1 MRIATVLLLLFFS
14 SQSAVLC
21 AQPTNGSIARRVTDP
36 SKAVIADAK
45 VAAFNADTNVRY
57 EGATNDSGEYY
68 LTNLPPGSYRFEIEK
83 SGFRNLIKP
92 DVILHVQDALK
103 IDFEFVLNVSP
114 NAETAE
120 SARPKLQARMGPVE
134 SKSIRDLTLLRVLGI
149 FQQSVEADDRV
160 APLECSQAA
169 QDRIGTLSGTV
180 SDVSGTGISGALITT
195 SCGSFRQEVTTDS
208 TGAYS
213 LQLSPGRYLVRVT
226 ANNFSPTEREIVL
239 AATGP
244 VVEWKV
250 TLTLATVQTRVLVTS
265 AGYSVTD
272 TTAGSKMDASLIDVP
287 QSITVVDHEL
297 LSDQGVYK
305 LDDALKNV
313 AGVMPGGYYE
323 AWDYYRI
330 RGFDASFNTYVDGLR
345 GGNGMG
351 EEIFGIESV
360 EVLKGPSSTL
370 YGQSVLGGIVN
381 LRSKV
386 PRPDAF
392 AQVQFT
398 GGSYGF
404 YEPAIDAGASLNRS
418 HTLYARI
425 NLLYRPTGSFV
436 NYVTRHRVYAAP
448 ALTWDISPDTQLT
461 LLGRYQ
467 HDAGHLGFPLPAEG
481 TVLPNPNGEIPIGLF
496 VGEPSN
502 PNPVS
507 EVNNQFGYQLSHQ
520 FNDSFSFYQNV
531 RVAWYENH
539 WDKLLY
545 PAFFGD
551 DERTLYRY
559 PLSYQQEWS
568 NYAADTGVRF
578 RVETGHIQHN
588 LVAGVD
594 YYREPNR
601 YKEESIASNVPSAYT
616 PLDVFNPV
624 YGTPFSPIYP
634 FASGDTR
641 TQYVGLY
648 LQDRMQLT
656 KRLSFTAGGR
666 LDFASNRDF
675 SQPDSNDNNA
685 FSPRVGGNYRLVPGV
700 TLYADYSKSFLPQS
714 GMVYDG
720 SSSGAFANPEKGDQW
735 EGGVKTSLISGRMVN
750 TVSAYRLTRTNVL
763 TSDPNHPNFYVL
775 TGKQRSKGVELE
787 TAFQLHRTWNLILA
801 YAFTDANVVK
811 DNVIPAG
818 TPTQN
823 VPKHSVNV
831 WSTYELQGG
840 WLRGVG
846 LGFGARYYTDQSG
859 DLLDT
864 FSIPAYGL
872 MDASIFYRRGPLGW
886 QVNAYNLA
894 DKRYFTGS
902 YNDVYVQPGSP
913 RSIRTTLSWKF

>member
-1 MRIATVLLLLFFS
+1 MGFLEGRSIVVLTVLGVF
-14 SQSAVLC
+14 
-21 AQPTNGSIARRVTDP
+21 
-36 SKAVIADAK
+36 
-45 VAAFNADTNVRY
+45 
-57 EGATNDSGEYY
+57 
-68 LTNLPPGSYRFEIEK
+68 
-83 SGFRNLIKP
+83 
-92 DVILHVQDALK
+92 
-103 IDFEFVLNVSP
+103 
-114 NAETAE
+114 
-120 SARPKLQARMGPVE
+120 
-134 SKSIRDLTLLRVLGI
+134 GI
-149 FQQSVEADDRV
+149 FQPSVAADDRV
-160 APLECSQAA
+160 PPVECSQAA

-180 SDVSGTGISGALITT
+180 SDVSGTGIPGALITA
-195 SCGSFRQEVTTDS
+195 SCGSFRQAVTTDS
-208 TGAYS
+208 TGVYS
-213 LQLSPGRYLVRVT
+213 LQLSPGNYRVRVT
-226 ANNFSPTEREIVL
+226 ADKFAPAEREVVL
-239 AATGP
+239 AAARP

-250 TLTLATVQTRVLVTS
+250 TLTLATVQTRVLVT
-265 AGYSVTD
+265 APAYAVTN
-272 TTAGSKMDASLIDVP
+272 TTAGSKMDASLLDVP
-287 QSITVVDHEL
+287 QSITVVNHEL
-297 LSDQGVYK
+297 LSDQGAYK

-330 RGFDASFNTYVDGLR
+330 RGFDASFSTYVDGLR

-351 EEIFGIESV
+351 KEVFGVESV

-425 NLLYRPTGSFV
+425 NLLYRPTDSFV
-436 NYVTRHRVYAAP
+436 NYVTRHRVYVAP
-448 ALTWDISPDTQLT
+448 ALTWDISPNTQLT
-461 LLGRYQ
+461 LLGRFQ
-467 HDAGHLGFPLPAEG
+467 HDTGHLGFPLPAEG
-481 TVLPNPNGEIPIGLF
+481 TVLPNPNGEIPISLF

-507 EVNNQFGYQLSHQ
+507 EVNKQFGYQLSHR

-539 WDKLLY
+539 WNKLLY

-559 PLSYQQEWS
+559 PLSYQQEWT
-568 NYAADTGVRF
+568 NYAADTGMRF
-578 RVETGHIQHN
+578 RVTTGRIQHN

-601 YKEESIASNVPSAYT
+601 YNEESIDFSDPSAYM

-624 YGTPFSPIYP
+624 YGTPFSPIHP
-634 FASGDTR
+634 LASGHTR
-641 TQYVGLY
+641 TQYVGMY

-656 KRLSFTAGGR
+656 ERLSLTAGGR

-675 SQPDSNDNNA
+675 SQLDGSDNKA
-685 FSPRVGGNYRLVPGV
+685 FSPRVGANYRLVPSV
-700 TLYADYSKSFLPQS
+700 TLFAAYSKSFLPQT

-720 SSSGAFANPEKGDQW
+720 SSSGAFANPERGDQW
-735 EGGVKTSLISGRMVN
+735 EGGVKTSLLSGRMVN
-750 TVSAYRLTRTNVL
+750 TVSAYRLTRDNVL
-763 TSDPNHPNFYVL
+763 TPDPNHPNFYLL

-787 TAFQLHRTWNLILA
+787 TTFQLQKTWNLMLA
-801 YAFTDANVVK
+801 YAFTEATVVR
-811 DNVIPAG
+811 DNAIPAG

-823 VPKHSVNV
+823 VPRHSMNV
-831 WSTYELQGG
+831 WSTYELQNG

-846 LGFGARYYTDQSG
+846 LGFGTRYYTDQSG

-872 MDASIFYRRGPLGW
+872 MDASIFYRRGHLGW
-886 QVNAYNLA
+886 QLNAYNLA

-902 YNDVYVQPGSP
+902 YNDVYVQPGST
-913 RSIRTTLSWKF
+913 RSIHTTISWRLGR

>member
-14 SQSAVLC
+14 LYPAVLR
-21 AQPTNGSIARRVTDP
+21 AQSTNGSVAGPVTDP
-36 SKAVIADAK
+36 TKAIIVDAK
-45 VAAFNADTNVRY
+45 VAAINVGTNIRY
-57 EGATNDSGEYY
+57 E
-68 LTNLPPGSYRFEIEK
+68 
-83 SGFRNLIKP
+83 
-92 DVILHVQDALK
+92 
-103 IDFEFVLNVSP
+103 
-114 NAETAE
+114 
-120 SARPKLQARMGPVE
+120 
-134 SKSIRDLTLLRVLGI
+134 
-149 FQQSVEADDRV
+149 QSVAADDRV
-160 APLECSQAA
+160 VPLECSQAL
-169 QDRIGTLSGTV
+169 QDRIGALSGTV
-180 SDVSGTGISGALITT
+180 SDVSGTGISGALITA
-195 SCGSFRQEVTTDS
+195 SCGSFRQEVTPDS

-213 LQLSPGRYLVRVT
+213 LQLSPGRYRVRVT
-226 ANNFSPTEREIVL
+226 ANNFTPTEREVVL
-239 AATGP
+239 AATGLF
-244 VVEWKV
+244 VEWKV
-250 TLTLATVQTRVLVTS
+250 TLTLEPVQTRVLVTS
-265 AGYSVTD
+265 AGYSVTY
-272 TTAGSKMDASLIDVP
+272 TTAGSKMDASLLDVP
-287 QSITVVDHEL
+287 QSISVVDHEL

-351 EEIFGIESV
+351 EEIFGLESV

-404 YEPAIDAGASLNRS
+404 YEPAIDAGAPLNRS

-436 NYVTRHRVYAAP
+436 NYVTRHRVYVAP
-448 ALTWDISPDTQLT
+448 ALTWNIRPDTQLT

-467 HDAGHLGFPLPAEG
+467 HDTGHLGFPLPAQG
-481 TVLPNPNGEIPIGLF
+481 TVLLNPNGEIPISLF

-507 EVNNQFGYQLSHQ
+507 EVNKQFGYQLSHQ

-531 RVAWYENH
+531 RVDWYENH
-539 WDKLLY
+539 WDKILY
-545 PAFFGD
+545 PAFLAG

-559 PLSYQQEWS
+559 PLSYQQEWA

-578 RVETGHIQHN
+578 RLKIGRIQHN

-601 YKEESIASNVPSAYT
+601 YNEESIDFNNPAAYM
-616 PLDVFNPV
+616 PLDLFNPV
-624 YGTPFSPIYP
+624 YGTPFPPIYP
-634 FASGDTR
+634 VVSGDTR

-656 KRLSFTAGGR
+656 ERLSLTAGGR

-675 SQPDSNDNNA
+675 SQPDSNENNA

-700 TLYADYSKSFLPQS
+700 TLYADYSKSFLPQT

-720 SSSGAFANPEKGDQW
+720 SSSGAFANPEKADQW
-735 EGGVKTSLISGRMVN
+735 ESGVKTSLLSDRMVN
-750 TVSAYRLTRTNVL
+750 TVSVYWLTRTNVL

-787 TAFQLHRTWNLILA
+787 TIFKLHSTWNLILA
-801 YAFTDANVVK
+801 YAFTDAKVVT

-823 VPKHSVNV
+823 VPKNSVNV
-831 WSTYELQGG
+831 WNTFELQHG

-872 MDASIFYRRGPLGW
+872 MDASVFYRRGHLGW

-894 DKRYFTGS
+894 DTRYFTGS

>member
-1 MRIATVLLLLFFS
+1 MGPLEGR
-14 SQSAVLC
+14 
-21 AQPTNGSIARRVTDP
+21 SIA
-36 SKAVIADAK
+36 A
-45 VAAFNADTNVRY
+45 
-57 EGATNDSGEYY
+57 
-68 LTNLPPGSYRFEIEK
+68 
-83 SGFRNLIKP
+83 
-92 DVILHVQDALK
+92 
-103 IDFEFVLNVSP
+103 
-114 NAETAE
+114 
-120 SARPKLQARMGPVE
+120 
-134 SKSIRDLTLLRVLGI
+134 LTLLGVLGI
-149 FQQSVEADDRV
+149 FQQSVSADDRV

-169 QDRIGTLSGTV
+169 QDRIGTVSGTV
-180 SDVSGTGISGALITT
+180 SDVSGTGISGALITA
-195 SCGSFRQEVTTDS
+195 SCGSLRQAVTTDS
-208 TGAYS
+208 IGAYS
-213 LQLSPGRYLVRVT
+213 LQLSPGRYRVRVT
-226 ANNFSPTEREIVL
+226 ADKFNPTEGEIVL
-239 AATGP
+239 AARGP

-250 TLTLATVQTRVLVTS
+250 TLTLATVQTRVLVT
-265 AGYSVTD
+265 APAYGVTN
-272 TTAGSKMDASLIDVP
+272 TTAGSKMDASLLDVP

-323 AWDYYRI
+323 AWDFYRI

-351 EEIFGIESV
+351 EEIFGLESV

-392 AQVQFT
+392 AQLQFT

-425 NLLYRPTGSFV
+425 NLLYRPTDSFV
-436 NYVTRHRVYAAP
+436 NYVTRHRVYVAP
-448 ALTWDISPDTQLT
+448 ALTWEVSRNTQVT

-467 HDAGHLGFPLPAEG
+467 HDTGHLAFPLPAQG
-481 TVLPNPNGEIPIGLF
+481 TVVPNPNGEIPISRF

-507 EVNNQFGYQLSHQ
+507 EVNRQFGYQLSHR
-520 FNDSFSFYQNV
+520 FNDSVSLYQNL

-545 PAFFGD
+545 PAFLGD
-551 DERTLYRY
+551 DARTLYRY
-559 PLSYQQEWS
+559 PLTWQQEWS
-568 NYAADTGVRF
+568 SYAADTGMRF
-578 RVETGHIQHN
+578 RVETGRIQHS

-594 YYREPNR
+594 YYREPNK
-601 YKEESIASNVPSAYT
+601 YNEETINFNDASAYM
-616 PLDVFNPV
+616 PLDLFNPV
-624 YGTPFSPIYP
+624 YGAPFSPIFP
-634 FASGDTR
+634 FASGKSR
-641 TQYVGLY
+641 TQDVGMY

-656 KRLSFTAGGR
+656 ERLSLTTGGR
-666 LDFASNRDF
+666 LDFASNRDL
-675 SQPDSNDNNA
+675 SQPASNDNNA
-685 FSPRVGGNYRLVPGV
+685 FSPRVGGTYRLVPGV
-700 TLYADYSKSFLPQS
+700 TLFADYSKSFLPQT
-714 GMVYDG
+714 GRMYDG
-720 SSSGAFANPEKGDQW
+720 SSSGAFADPERGDQW
-735 EGGVKTSLISGRMVN
+735 ECGVKTSLLSGRMVN
-750 TVSAYRLTRTNVL
+750 TLSLYRLTRTNLL
-763 TSDPNHPNFYVL
+763 TADPNHPNFYLL
-775 TGKQRSKGVELE
+775 TGEQRSKGVELE
-787 TAFQLHRTWNLILA
+787 TSFQLQRTWNLMLA
-801 YAFTDANVVK
+801 YAFTDAHVVK

-823 VPKHSVNV
+823 VPKHSINL
-831 WSTYELQGG
+831 WSTYELQHG

-846 LGFGARYYTDQSG
+846 LGFGARYYSRQSG
-859 DLLDT
+859 DLLNT

-872 MDASIFYRRGPLGW
+872 MDTSIFYRRGHLGW
-886 QVNAYNLA
+886 QLNAYNLA

-913 RSIRTTLSWKF
+913 RSIRTTISWRF

>member
-1 MRIATVLLLLFFS
+1 MEPIQDRS
-14 SQSAVLC
+14 MAV
-21 AQPTNGSIARRVTDP
+21 
-36 SKAVIADAK
+36 
-45 VAAFNADTNVRY
+45 
-57 EGATNDSGEYY
+57 
-68 LTNLPPGSYRFEIEK
+68 
-83 SGFRNLIKP
+83 
-92 DVILHVQDALK
+92 
-103 IDFEFVLNVSP
+103 
-114 NAETAE
+114 
-120 SARPKLQARMGPVE
+120 
-134 SKSIRDLTLLRVLGI
+134 LTLLGLLGI
-149 FQQSVEADDRV
+149 FQQGVAANDRA
-160 APLECSQAA
+160 APLECSQVA
-169 QDRIGTLSGTV
+169 QGRIGTLSGTV
-180 SDVSGTGISGALITT
+180 SDVSGKGISGALITA
-195 SCGSFRQEVTTDS
+195 SCGSFRLAVTTDS
-208 TGAYS
+208 IGAYS
-213 LQLSPGRYLVRVT
+213 LQLPPCRYRMRVT
-226 ANNFSPTEREIVL
+226 ADKFTPTEQEIVL
-239 AATGP
+239 PATDSAL
-244 VVEWKV
+244 EWNV
-250 TLTLATVQTRVLVTS
+250 TLTLATVQSRVFVT
-265 AGYSVTD
+265 AGEYAVTE
-272 TTAGSKMDASLIDVP
+272 TTAGSKTDASLLDVP
-287 QSITVVDHEL
+287 QSITVLDNQL
-297 LSDQGVYK
+297 LSDQGASK
-305 LDDALKNV
+305 LDDTLKNV

-345 GGNGMG
+345 GGNGMA
-351 EEIFGIESV
+351 EEIFGLESV

-392 AQVQFT
+392 AHVQFT

-404 YEPAIDAGASLNRS
+404 YEPAIDAGTSLNRS

-425 NLLYRPTGSFV
+425 NLLYRPDGSFV
-436 NYVTRHRVYAAP
+436 NYVNRHRVYVAP

-467 HDAGHLGFPLPAEG
+467 HDTGHMGFPLPAEG
-481 TVLPNPNGEIPIGLF
+481 TVLPNPNGEIPISLF

-507 EVNNQFGYQLSHQ
+507 EVNKQFGYLLSHR
-520 FNDSFSFYQNV
+520 FNDSFSFFQNV

-545 PAFFGD
+545 PAFLGS

-568 NYAADTGVRF
+568 TYAADTGMRF
-578 RVETGHIQHN
+578 RVETGRIQHN
-588 LVAGVD
+588 LVGGVD

-601 YKEESIASNVPSAYT
+601 YNEESINFNDPSAYM

-656 KRLSFTAGGR
+656 ERLSLTAGGR

-675 SQPDSNDNNA
+675 SQPESNDNNA
-685 FSPRVGGNYRLVPGV
+685 FSPRVGGTYRLVPSV
-700 TLYADYSKSFLPQS
+700 ALFADYSKSFLPQS
-714 GMVYDG
+714 GMLYDG
-720 SSSGAFANPEKGDQW
+720 TSSGAFASPERGEQW
-735 EGGVKTSLISGRMVN
+735 EGGLKTSLLSGRMVN
-750 TVSAYRLTRTNVL
+750 SVSVYRLTRTNVL
-763 TSDPNHPNFYVL
+763 TPDPNNPNFYLL

-787 TAFQLHRTWNLILA
+787 TTFQLHKTWNLILA
-801 YAFTDANVVK
+801 YAFTEAYVVQ
-811 DNVIPAG
+811 DNVIPVG

-823 VPKHSVNV
+823 VPKQSVNV
-831 WSTYELQGG
+831 WSTYELQHG
-840 WLRGVG
+840 WLRGLG
-846 LGFGARYYTDQSG
+846 LGFGARYYTAQSG

-872 MDASIFYRRGPLGW
+872 VEASVFYRRGHLGW
-886 QVNAYNLA
+886 QINAYNLA
-894 DKRYFTGS
+894 DKQYFTGS
-902 YNDVYVQPGSP
+902 YNNVYVQPGSP
-913 RSIRTTLSWKF
+913 RSIHTTIGWRF

>member
-1 MRIATVLLLLFFS
+1 MRRVPALLLLFFS
-14 SQSAVLC
+14 SYPAVLR
-21 AQPTNGSIARRVTDP
+21 AQSTNGSIAGPVTDP
-36 SKAVIADAK
+36 TKAVIVDAK
-45 VAAFNADTNVRY
+45 VAAINVGTNVRY
-57 EGATNDSGEYY
+57 E
-68 LTNLPPGSYRFEIEK
+68 
-83 SGFRNLIKP
+83 
-92 DVILHVQDALK
+92 
-103 IDFEFVLNVSP
+103 
-114 NAETAE
+114 
-120 SARPKLQARMGPVE
+120 
-134 SKSIRDLTLLRVLGI
+134 
-149 FQQSVEADDRV
+149 QSVEADDRV

-180 SDVSGTGISGALITT
+180 SDVSGTRISGALITT
-195 SCGSFRQEVTTDS
+195 SCGSFHQEVTTDL

-213 LQLSPGRYLVRVT
+213 LQLSPGRYFVRVT
-226 ANNFSPTEREIVL
+226 ADKFTPKEREVVL
-239 AATGP
+239 AATNP
-244 VVEWKV
+244 VVEWRV
-250 TLTLATVQTRVLVTS
+250 TLTLEPVQTHVLVT
-265 AGYSVTD
+265 APAYAVTN
-272 TTAGSKMDASLIDVP
+272 TTAGSKMDASLLDVP
-287 QSITVVDHEL
+287 QSITVVNREL

-351 EEIFGIESV
+351 EEIFGLESV

-398 GGSYGF
+398 SGYYGF

-425 NLLYRPTGSFV
+425 NLLSRPTGSFV
-436 NYVTRHRVYAAP
+436 NYVTRHRVYVAP

-467 HDAGHLGFPLPAEG
+467 HDTGHLGFPLPAEG
-481 TVLPNPNGEIPIGLF
+481 TVLPNPNGEIPVALF

-507 EVNNQFGYQLSHQ
+507 EVNQQFGYQLSHR

-545 PAFFGD
+545 PAFLGD
-551 DERTLYRY
+551 DKRTLYRY

-578 RVETGHIQHN
+578 RVETGRIQHN

-601 YKEESIASNVPSAYT
+601 YNEESIDFGDPSAYM

-624 YGTPFSPIYP
+624 YGTPFSAIHPI
-634 FASGDTR
+634 ASGDTR

-656 KRLSFTAGGR
+656 DRLSLTAGGR

-675 SQPDSNDNNA
+675 SQPDDNDNNA
-685 FSPRVGGNYRLVPGV
+685 FSPRVGVNYRLVPGV
-700 TLYADYSKSFLPQS
+700 TLYADYS
-714 GMVYDG
+714 
-720 SSSGAFANPEKGDQW
+720 
-735 EGGVKTSLISGRMVN
+735 
-750 TVSAYRLTRTNVL
+750 
-763 TSDPNHPNFYVL
+763 
-775 TGKQRSKGVELE
+775 
-787 TAFQLHRTWNLILA
+787 
-801 YAFTDANVVK
+801 
-811 DNVIPAG
+811 
-818 TPTQN
+818 
-823 VPKHSVNV
+823 
-831 WSTYELQGG
+831 
-840 WLRGVG
+840 
-846 LGFGARYYTDQSG
+846 
-859 DLLDT
+859 
-864 FSIPAYGL
+864 
-872 MDASIFYRRGPLGW
+872 
-886 QVNAYNLA
+886 
-894 DKRYFTGS
+894 
-902 YNDVYVQPGSP
+902 
-913 RSIRTTLSWKF
+913 

>member
-1 MRIATVLLLLFFS
+1 
-14 SQSAVLC
+14 
-21 AQPTNGSIARRVTDP
+21 
-36 SKAVIADAK
+36 
-45 VAAFNADTNVRY
+45 
-57 EGATNDSGEYY
+57 
-68 LTNLPPGSYRFEIEK
+68 
-83 SGFRNLIKP
+83 
-92 DVILHVQDALK
+92 
-103 IDFEFVLNVSP
+103 
-114 NAETAE
+114 
-120 SARPKLQARMGPVE
+120 MGPLE
-134 SKSIRDLTLLRVLGI
+134 DRSMAILTLLGVLGI
-149 FQQSVEADDRV
+149 FQQSVAADDRV
-160 APLECSQAA
+160 APLECSEAA

-180 SDVSGTGISGALITT
+180 SDVSGTGISGALIVV
-195 SCGSFRQEVTTDS
+195 SCGSFRQTVTTDS
-208 TGAYS
+208 IGAYS
-213 LQLSPGRYLVRVT
+213 LQLPPCRYRVRVT
-226 ANNFSPTEREIVL
+226 ADKFTPTEREIVL
-239 AATGP
+239 AATDP
-244 VVEWKV
+244 ALEWKV
-250 TLTLATVQTRVLVTS
+250 TLALATVQTRVLVT
-265 AGYSVTD
+265 APAYTVTH
-272 TTAGSKMDASLIDVP
+272 TTAGSKMDSSLLDVP

-297 LSDQGVYK
+297 LSDQGAYK

-351 EEIFGIESV
+351 EEIFGLESV

-386 PRPDAF
+386 PQPDAF

-404 YEPAIDAGASLNRS
+404 YEPAIDAGTSLNRS
-418 HTLYARI
+418 HTLYARL
-425 NLLYRPTGSFV
+425 NLLYRPDGSFV
-436 NYVTRHRVYAAP
+436 NYVNRHRVYVAP
-448 ALTWDISPDTQLT
+448 ALTWDINQDTQLT

-467 HDAGHLGFPLPAEG
+467 HDSGHLGFPLPAKG
-481 TVLPNPNGEIPIGLF
+481 TVLPNANGEIPISLF

-507 EVNNQFGYQLSHQ
+507 EVNKQFGYQLSHR
-520 FNDSFSFYQNV
+520 FNESISFYQNV

-545 PAFFGD
+545 PAFFGS

-559 PLSYQQEWS
+559 PLSYKQEWS
-568 NYAADTGVRF
+568 TYGADTGMRF
-578 RVETGHIQHN
+578 RVETGRIQHN
-588 LVAGVD
+588 LVGGVD

-601 YKEESIASNVPSAYT
+601 YNEESIDFNNTSAYM

-624 YGTPFSPIYP
+624 YGTPFSPISP
-634 FASGDTR
+634 FANGDTR

-648 LQDRMQLT
+648 VQDRMQLT
-656 KRLSFTAGGR
+656 ERLSLTAGGR

-675 SQPDSNDNNA
+675 SQPVSNDNNA
-685 FSPRVGGNYRLVPGV
+685 FSPRVGGTYRLVPSV
-700 TLYADYSKSFLPQS
+700 ALYADYSKSFLPQT

-720 SSSGAFANPEKGDQW
+720 SPSGAFASPERGDQW
-735 EGGVKTSLISGRMVN
+735 EGGVKTSLLSGRMVN
-750 TVSAYRLTRTNVL
+750 TVSVYRLTRSNVL
-763 TSDPNHPNFYVL
+763 TPDPNHPNFYVL

-787 TAFQLHRTWNLILA
+787 TTFQLHRTWNLILA
-801 YAFTDANVVK
+801 YAFTEANVVQ
-811 DNVIPAG
+811 DNVIPVG

-823 VPKHSVNV
+823 VPKHSLNV
-831 WSTYELQGG
+831 WSTYELQHG

-846 LGFGARYYTDQSG
+846 LGFGARYYTRQSG

-872 MDASIFYRRGPLGW
+872 MDASIFYRRGHLGW

-894 DKRYFTGS
+894 DKRYFAGS

-913 RSIRTTLSWKF
+913 RSVHVTISWRL

>member
-14 SQSAVLC
+14 SYSAVLR
-21 AQPTNGSIARRVTDP
+21 AQSTNGSIAGPVTDP
-36 SKAVIADAK
+36 TKAVIADAK
-45 VAAFNADTNVRY
+45 VAAINVGTNVRY
-57 EGATNDSGEYY
+57 E
-68 LTNLPPGSYRFEIEK
+68 
-83 SGFRNLIKP
+83 
-92 DVILHVQDALK
+92 
-103 IDFEFVLNVSP
+103 
-114 NAETAE
+114 
-120 SARPKLQARMGPVE
+120 
-134 SKSIRDLTLLRVLGI
+134 
-149 FQQSVEADDRV
+149 QSVEADDRV
-160 APLECSQAA
+160 VPLECSQAA
-169 QDRIGTLSGTV
+169 QDRIGALSGTV
-180 SDVSGTGISGALITT
+180 SDISGTGISGALITA
-195 SCGSFRQEVTTDS
+195 SCGSFRQEVTADS

-226 ANNFSPTEREIVL
+226 ANKFNPTEREVVL

-250 TLTLATVQTRVLVTS
+250 TLTLATVQTRVLVT
-265 AGYSVTD
+265 AGSYAVTN
-272 TTAGSKMDASLIDVP
+272 TTAGSKIDSSLLDVP
-287 QSITVVDHEL
+287 QSIAVVDHEL

-305 LDDALKNV
+305 LDDALRNV

-351 EEIFGIESV
+351 EEIFGLESV

-386 PRPDAF
+386 PRLDAF

-404 YEPAIDAGASLNRS
+404 YEPAIDAGAPLNRS

-436 NYVTRHRVYAAP
+436 NYVTRHRVYVAP
-448 ALTWDISPDTQLT
+448 ALTWNIRPDTQLT

-467 HDAGHLGFPLPAEG
+467 HDTGHLGFPLPAEG
-481 TVLPNPNGEIPIGLF
+481 TVLPNPNGEIPISLF

-507 EVNNQFGYQLSHQ
+507 EVNKQFGYQLTHQ

-531 RVAWYENH
+531 RLAWYENH

-545 PAFFGD
+545 PSFLGG
-551 DERTLYRY
+551 DERTLNRY

-568 NYAADTGVRF
+568 TYAADTGVRF
-578 RVETGHIQHN
+578 RLKTGRIQHD

-594 YYREPNR
+594 YYREPNK
-601 YKEESIASNVPSAYT
+601 YNEESIDFNDPSAYM

-624 YGTPFSPIYP
+624 YGTPFSPIHP
-634 FASGDTR
+634 VASGDTR

-656 KRLSFTAGGR
+656 KRLSLTAGGR

-675 SQPDSNDNNA
+675 SQPDSNNNNA
-685 FSPRVGGNYRLVPGV
+685 FSPRVGGNYLLEPGV
-700 TLYADYSKSFLPQS
+700 TLFADYSKSFLPQT

-720 SSSGAFANPEKGDQW
+720 STSGAFANPEDGDQW
-735 EGGVKTSLISGRMVN
+735 EGGVKTSLLSGRMVN
-750 TVSAYRLTRTNVL
+750 TVSVYRLTRTDVL

-787 TAFQLHRTWNLILA
+787 TIFKLHSTWNLILA
-801 YAFTDANVVK
+801 YAFTDAKVVM

-823 VPKHSVNV
+823 VPKNSVNV
-831 WSTYELQGG
+831 WSTYELQRG

-872 MDASIFYRRGPLGW
+872 MDASIFYRRGHLGW
-886 QVNAYNLA
+886 QLNAYNLA

>member
-1 MRIATVLLLLFFS
+1 MVALEGR
-14 SQSAVLC
+14 
-21 AQPTNGSIARRVTDP
+21 SIAV
-36 SKAVIADAK
+36 
-45 VAAFNADTNVRY
+45 F
-57 EGATNDSGEYY
+57 
-68 LTNLPPGSYRFEIEK
+68 
-83 SGFRNLIKP
+83 
-92 DVILHVQDALK
+92 
-103 IDFEFVLNVSP
+103 
-114 NAETAE
+114 
-120 SARPKLQARMGPVE
+120 
-134 SKSIRDLTLLRVLGI
+134 TLLGVLGI
-149 FQQSVEADDRV
+149 FQQSVAADDRV
-160 APLECSQAA
+160 PPLECSQAA

-180 SDVSGTGISGALITT
+180 SDVSGTGISGALITA
-195 SCGSFRQEVTTDS
+195 SCGSLRLAVTTDS
-208 TGAYS
+208 IGAYS
-213 LQLSPGRYLVRVT
+213 LQLSPGTYRVRV
-226 ANNFSPTEREIVL
+226 AADKYAPTEREVVL

-250 TLTLATVQTRVLVTS
+250 TLTLATVQTRVLVT
-265 AGYSVTD
+265 APAYEVTQ
-272 TTAGSKMDASLIDVP
+272 TTAGSKMDASLLDVP

-297 LSDQGVYK
+297 LSDQGAHK

-323 AWDYYRI
+323 AWDFYRI

-404 YEPAIDAGASLNRS
+404 YEPAIDAGTSLNRS

-425 NLLYRPTGSFV
+425 NLLYRPDDSFV
-436 NYVTRHRVYAAP
+436 NYVNRRRVYVAP
-448 ALTWDISPDTQLT
+448 ALTWDIGPDTQLT

-467 HDAGHLGFPLPAEG
+467 DDTGHLAFPLPAEG
-481 TVLPNPNGEIPIGLF
+481 TVLPNPNGEIPISLF

-507 EVNNQFGYQLSHQ
+507 EVNKQFGYQLSHR
-520 FNDSFSFYQNV
+520 FSDSFSFYQNV
-531 RVAWYENH
+531 RFAWYENH

-545 PAFFGD
+545 PAFFGS

-568 NYAADTGVRF
+568 TYAADSGMRV
-578 RVETGHIQHN
+578 RVETGRIQHN
-588 LVAGVD
+588 FVGGVD
-594 YYREPNR
+594 YYRKPNR
-601 YKEESIASNVPSAYT
+601 YKEESINFSDPSAYM
-616 PLDVFNPV
+616 PLDVFDPV

-641 TQYVGLY
+641 TQDVGLY

-656 KRLSFTAGGR
+656 ERLSLTAGGR
-666 LDFASNRDF
+666 LGFASNRDF
-675 SQPDSNDNNA
+675 SQTDSNDSNA
-685 FSPRVGGNYRLVPGV
+685 FSPRVGGTYRLVPSV
-700 TLYADYSKSFLPQS
+700 ALYADYSKSFLPQT

-720 SSSGAFANPEKGDQW
+720 SSSGTFASPERGDQW
-735 EGGVKTSLISGRMVN
+735 ECGVKTSLLSGRMVN
-750 TVSAYRLTRTNVL
+750 TVSVYRLTRSNVL
-763 TSDPNHPNFYVL
+763 TPDPKHPNFYLL

-787 TAFQLHRTWNLILA
+787 TIFQLHRTWNLILA
-801 YAFTDANVVK
+801 YAFTEAYVVE
-811 DNVIPAG
+811 DNVIPVG

-823 VPKHSVNV
+823 VPKHSINV
-831 WSTYELQGG
+831 WSTYEVQHG

-846 LGFGARYYTDQSG
+846 FGFGARYYTAQSG
-859 DLLDT
+859 DLLDS

-872 MDASIFYRRGPLGW
+872 MDASIFYRRGHLGW

-902 YNDVYVQPGSP
+902 YNNVYVQPGSP
-913 RSIRTTLSWKF
+913 VSIHTTINWRF

>member
-1 MRIATVLLLLFFS
+1 MRPLE
-14 SQSAVLC
+14 
-21 AQPTNGSIARRVTDP
+21 GRSIA
-36 SKAVIADAK
+36 A
-45 VAAFNADTNVRY
+45 
-57 EGATNDSGEYY
+57 
-68 LTNLPPGSYRFEIEK
+68 
-83 SGFRNLIKP
+83 
-92 DVILHVQDALK
+92 
-103 IDFEFVLNVSP
+103 
-114 NAETAE
+114 
-120 SARPKLQARMGPVE
+120 
-134 SKSIRDLTLLRVLGI
+134 LTLLGALGI
-149 FQQSVEADDRV
+149 FQQSVVADDR
-160 APLECSQAA
+160 AAALDCSQAPE
-169 QDRIGTLSGTV
+169 DRIGTLSGTV
-180 SDVSGTGISGALITT
+180 SDVSGTGISGALITA
-195 SCGSFRQEVTTDS
+195 SCGSFHQAVTTDS
-208 TGAYS
+208 IGAYS
-213 LQLSPGRYLVRVT
+213 LQLSPGSYHVRVT
-226 ANNFSPTEREIVL
+226 ADKYNPTEREVVL
-239 AATGP
+239 AATTP

-250 TLTLATVQTRVLVTS
+250 TLALATVQTRVLVT
-265 AGYSVTD
+265 APAYTVTH
-272 TTAGSKMDASLIDVP
+272 TTAGSKTDSSLLDVP

-297 LSDQGVYK
+297 MKDQGGYK

-345 GGNGMG
+345 GGNGMA
-351 EEIFGIESV
+351 EEIFGLESV

-392 AQVQFT
+392 AQAEFT

-404 YEPAIDAGASLNRS
+404 YEPAIDAGTSLNRS

-425 NLLYRPTGSFV
+425 NLLYRPDGSFV
-436 NYVTRHRVYAAP
+436 NYVNRHRVYVAP
-448 ALTWDISPDTQLT
+448 ALTWDISPDTQLI
-461 LLGRYQ
+461 LLARYQ
-467 HDAGHLGFPLPAEG
+467 HDTGHLAFPLPAAG
-481 TVLPNPNGEIPIGLF
+481 TVLPNPNGEIPISLF

-502 PNPVS
+502 PNPVT
-507 EVNNQFGYQLSHQ
+507 EVNKQFGYQLSHR
-520 FNDSFSFYQNV
+520 FNDSISFYQNV

-545 PAFFGD
+545 PAFLGS

-559 PLSYQQEWS
+559 PLSYRQEWS
-568 NYAADTGVRF
+568 TYGADTGVRL
-578 RVETGHIQHN
+578 RVDTGSIRHN
-588 LVAGVD
+588 LVGGVD

-601 YKEESIASNVPSAYT
+601 YNEESINFSDPSAYM

-624 YGTPFSPIYP
+624 YGTPFSPISP

-641 TQYVGLY
+641 TQDVGLY

-656 KRLSFTAGGR
+656 EQLSLTAGGR

-675 SQPDSNDNNA
+675 SQTGGNDNNA
-685 FSPRVGGNYRLVPGV
+685 FSPRVGGTYRLVPSV
-700 TLYADYSKSFLPQS
+700 AIYADYSKSFLPQT

-720 SSSGAFANPEKGDQW
+720 TSSGAFASPERGEQW
-735 EGGVKTSLISGRMVN
+735 EGGVKTSLLSGRMVN
-750 TVSAYRLTRTNVL
+750 TVSVYRLTRSNVL
-763 TSDPNHPNFYVL
+763 TPDPNHPNFYLL

-787 TAFQLHRTWNLILA
+787 TTFQLHRTWNLILA
-801 YAFTDANVVK
+801 YAFTEAYVVE
-811 DNVIPAG
+811 DYVIPVG
-818 TPTQN
+818 TRTQN
-823 VPKHSVNV
+823 APKHSLNV
-831 WSTYELQGG
+831 WSTYELQHG

-846 LGFGARYYTDQSG
+846 VGFGARYYTGQSG

-872 MDASIFYRRGPLGW
+872 MDASIFYRRGHLGC

-902 YNDVYVQPGSP
+902 YNNVYVQPGSP
-913 RSIRTTLSWKF
+913 LSIHTTISWSF

>member
-1 MRIATVLLLLFFS
+1 MGPLEDR
-14 SQSAVLC
+14 
-21 AQPTNGSIARRVTDP
+21 SIAV
-36 SKAVIADAK
+36 
-45 VAAFNADTNVRY
+45 
-57 EGATNDSGEYY
+57 
-68 LTNLPPGSYRFEIEK
+68 
-83 SGFRNLIKP
+83 
-92 DVILHVQDALK
+92 
-103 IDFEFVLNVSP
+103 
-114 NAETAE
+114 
-120 SARPKLQARMGPVE
+120 
-134 SKSIRDLTLLRVLGI
+134 LTLLGALGI
-149 FQQSVEADDRV
+149 FQQSVAGADDRV
-160 APLECSQAA
+160 APLECSQAV
-169 QDRIGTLSGTV
+169 QDHIETLSGTI
-180 SDVSGTGISGALITT
+180 SDVSGAVISGALITAA
-195 SCGSFRQEVTTDS
+195 CGSFRQAVTTDS

-213 LQLSPGRYLVRVT
+213 LQLPPGRYRVRVT
-226 ANNFSPTEREIVL
+226 ANNFTPTEREIVL

-244 VVEWKV
+244 GVEWKV
-250 TLTLATVQTRVLVTS
+250 TLPLETVQGRVLVTAS
-265 AGYSVTD
+265 RVYAVTN
-272 TTAGSKMDASLIDVP
+272 TTAGSKMDASLLDVP
-287 QSITVVDHEL
+287 QSITVLDHEL
-297 LSDQGVYK
+297 LSDQGVHK

-323 AWDYYRI
+323 AWDFYRI

-351 EEIFGIESV
+351 EETFGLESV

-392 AQVQFT
+392 AQAQFT

-404 YEPAIDAGASLNRS
+404 YETAIDAGTSLNRS

-436 NYVTRHRVYAAP
+436 NYVTRHRVYVAP
-448 ALTWDISPDTQLT
+448 ALTWDISPDTKVT
-461 LLGRYQ
+461 FLGRHQ
-467 HDAGHLGFPLPAEG
+467 HDTDHLGFPLPAEG
-481 TVLPNPNGEIPIGLF
+481 TVLPNPNGEIPISLF

-507 EVNNQFGYQLSHQ
+507 EVNNQFGYQLSHR

-531 RVAWYENH
+531 RVDGYKNH

-545 PAFFGD
+545 PAFFGPE
-551 DERTLYRY
+551 ERTLYRY
-559 PLSYQQEWS
+559 PLSYQEEWS
-568 NYAADTGVRF
+568 NYAADTGMRF
-578 RVETGHIQHN
+578 RVETGRVQHN

-594 YYREPNR
+594 YYREPKKYN
-601 YKEESIASNVPSAYT
+601 EESINFNEPSAYMH
-616 PLDVFNPV
+616 LNVFDPV

-634 FASGDTR
+634 FARGDTR
-641 TQYVGLY
+641 TQYIGLY

-656 KRLSFTAGGR
+656 ERLSLTAGGR

-675 SQPDSNDNNA
+675 SQPVSNDNKA
-685 FSPRVGGNYRLVPGV
+685 FSPRVGGNYRLVPSV
-700 TLYADYSKSFLPQS
+700 TLYADYSKSFLPQT

-720 SSSGAFANPEKGDQW
+720 SPRAAFASPEKGDQW
-735 EGGVKTSLISGRMVN
+735 EGGVKTSLLSGRMVN
-750 TVSAYRLTRTNVL
+750 TLSVYRLTRDNVL
-763 TSDPNHPNFYVL
+763 TPDPNHPNFYVL

-787 TAFQLHRTWNLILA
+787 TSFQLHRTWNLILA
-801 YAFTDANVVK
+801 YAFTDAHVVK

-823 VPKHSVNV
+823 VPKNSVNV
-831 WSTYELQGG
+831 WSTYELQRG

-859 DLLDT
+859 DLLNT

-872 MDASIFYRRGPLGW
+872 MDASIFYRRGHLGW
-886 QVNAYNLA
+886 QLNAYNLA

-913 RSIRTTLSWKF
+913 RSIRTTISWRF

>member
-1 MRIATVLLLLFFS
+1 MRIGPVLLLLLFPTYAGVLRA
-14 SQSAVLC
+14 QS
-21 AQPTNGSIARRVTDP
+21 TNASIEGRVTHP
-36 SKAVIADAK
+36 GQAGIADAK
-45 VAAFNADTNVRY
+45 VAAISEGTNVRY
-57 EGATNDSGEYY
+57 EGATNRSGEYF
-68 LTNLPPGSYRFEIEK
+68 LTNLPPGSYRIEIEK
-83 SGFRNLIKP
+83 TGFKKLIKP

-103 IDFEFVLNVSP
+103 IDFQ
-114 NAETAE
+114 E
-120 SARPKLQARMGPVE
+120 SVA
-134 SKSIRDLTLLRVLGI
+134 
-149 FQQSVEADDRV
+149 ADDRV
-160 APLECSQAA
+160 APLECSQVE

-180 SDVSGTGISGALITT
+180 SDVSGTGISGALIIAL
-195 SCGSFRQEVTTDS
+195 CGSFRQEVTTDS
-208 TGAYS
+208 IGAYS
-213 LQLSPGRYLVRVT
+213 LKLSPGRYRVHVT
-226 ANNFSPTEREIVL
+226 ADKFTMTEREVVL

-244 VVEWKV
+244 ALEWNV
-250 TLTLATVQTRVLVTS
+250 TLTLATVQTRVFVTGP
-265 AGYSVTD
+265 GYAVTT
-272 TTAGSKMDASLIDVP
+272 TTAGSKMAVSLLDVP
-287 QSITVVDHEL
+287 QSITVVDHQL

-323 AWDYYRI
+323 AWDFYRI

-351 EEIFGIESV
+351 EEIFGVESV

-381 LRSKV
+381 LRSKL
-386 PRPDAF
+386 PQPDAF

-404 YEPAIDAGASLNRS
+404 YEPAIDAGVSLNRS

-425 NLLYRPTGSFV
+425 NLLYRPDGSFV
-436 NYVTRHRVYAAP
+436 NYVNRHRVYVAP

-467 HDAGHLGFPLPAEG
+467 HDTGHLGFPLPAEG
-481 TVLPNPNGEIPIGLF
+481 TVLPNPNGEIPISLF

-507 EVNNQFGYQLSHQ
+507 EVNKQFGYQLSHR

-531 RVAWYENH
+531 RAAWYENH

-545 PAFFGD
+545 PAFLGT

-559 PLSYQQEWS
+559 PLSYQREWS
-568 NYAADTGVRF
+568 TYAADTGMLF
-578 RVETGHIQHN
+578 RVKTGRIQHN

-594 YYREPNR
+594 YYREPSR
-601 YKEESIASNVPSAYT
+601 YNEETINFNDPLAYM
-616 PLDVFNPV
+616 PLDLFNPV
-624 YGTPFSPIYP
+624 YGTPFSPIYL
-634 FASGDTR
+634 FASGRTR
-641 TQYVGLY
+641 MQYAGLY

-656 KRLSFTAGGR
+656 ERLSLTAGGR
-666 LDFASNRDF
+666 LDFLFNRDF
-675 SQPDSNDNNA
+675 SQPDSNDSNA
-685 FSPRVGGNYRLVPGV
+685 FSPRVGANYRLAPGV
-700 TLYADYSKSFLPQS
+700 ALYADYSKSFLPQT
-714 GMVYDG
+714 GMVYNG
-720 SSSGAFANPEKGDQW
+720 SLSGALADPESGDQW
-735 EGGVKTSLISGRMVN
+735 ECGVKTSLLSGHMLN
-750 TVSAYRLTRTNVL
+750 TVSAYRLTRNNVL
-763 TSDPNHPNFYVL
+763 TPDLDHPNFYVL

-787 TAFQLHRTWNLILA
+787 TIFRLQRAWNVMLA
-801 YAFTDANVVK
+801 YAFTEADVVK
-811 DNVIPAG
+811 DSVIPAG

-823 VPKHSVNV
+823 VPKHSLNV
-831 WSTYELQGG
+831 WSTYELQDG

-864 FSIPAYGL
+864 FSLPAYGL
-872 MDASIFYRRGPLGW
+872 MDASIFYRRGHLGW

-894 DKRYFTGS
+894 GKRYFTGS
-902 YNDVYVQPGSP
+902 YNNVYVQPGSP
-913 RSIRTTLSWKF
+913 RSIHTTISWSF

>member
-1 MRIATVLLLLFFS
+1 M
-14 SQSAVLC
+14 
-21 AQPTNGSIARRVTDP
+21 
-36 SKAVIADAK
+36 
-45 VAAFNADTNVRY
+45 
-57 EGATNDSGEYY
+57 
-68 LTNLPPGSYRFEIEK
+68 
-83 SGFRNLIKP
+83 
-92 DVILHVQDALK
+92 
-103 IDFEFVLNVSP
+103 
-114 NAETAE
+114 
-120 SARPKLQARMGPVE
+120 
-134 SKSIRDLTLLRVLGI
+134 
-149 FQQSVEADDRV
+149 FQQSGAADERM

-169 QDRIGTLSGTV
+169 QERIGTLSGTV
-180 SDVSGTGISGALITT
+180 SDVSGVGISGALITA
-195 SCGSFRQEVTTDS
+195 SCGSFHQAVTTDS
-208 TGAYS
+208 IGAYR
-213 LQLSPGRYLVRVT
+213 LQLSPGSYHVRVT
-226 ANNFSPTEREIVL
+226 ADKYNPTEREVVL

-250 TLTLATVQTRVLVTS
+250 TLALATVQTRVLVT
-265 AGYSVTD
+265 APAYTVTN
-272 TTAGSKMDASLIDVP
+272 TTAGSKMDSSLLDVP

-297 LSDQGVYK
+297 LSDQGAYK

-351 EEIFGIESV
+351 EEIFGLESV

-370 YGQSVLGGIVN
+370 YGESVLGGIVN

-404 YEPAIDAGASLNRS
+404 YGPAIDAGASLNRS

-436 NYVTRHRVYAAP
+436 NYVNRHRVYVAP
-448 ALTWDISPDTQLT
+448 ALTWDISSNTHVT

-467 HDAGHLGFPLPAEG
+467 HDTGHLGFPLPAVG
-481 TVLPNPNGEIPIGLF
+481 TVVPNPNGEIPISLF

-507 EVNNQFGYQLSHQ
+507 EVNKQFGYQLSHR
-520 FNDSFSFYQNV
+520 FSDSFSFYQSV

-545 PAFFGD
+545 PAFFGG

-568 NYAADTGVRF
+568 TYAADTGMRF
-578 RVETGHIQHN
+578 RVETGRIQHN
-588 LVAGVD
+588 LVGGVD

-601 YKEESIASNVPSAYT
+601 YNEESIDFNNPSAYM

-624 YGTPFSPIYP
+624 YGTPFSPIRP

-641 TQYVGLY
+641 TQDVGLY

-656 KRLSFTAGGR
+656 ERLSLTAGGR

-675 SQPDSNDNNA
+675 SQPVSNDHKA
-685 FSPRVGGNYRLVPGV
+685 FSPRVGGNYRLVPSV
-700 TLYADYSKSFLPQS
+700 ILYADYSKSFLPQT

-720 SSSGAFANPEKGDQW
+720 SSSGALASPERGGQW
-735 EGGVKTSLISGRMVN
+735 EGGVKTSLLSGHMVN
-750 TVSAYRLTRTNVL
+750 TVSVYRLTRSNVL
-763 TSDPNHPNFYVL
+763 TPDPSHPNFYVL
-775 TGKQRSKGVELE
+775 TGKQRSKGVELD
-787 TAFQLHRTWNLILA
+787 TSFQLQRTWNLMLA
-801 YAFTDANVVK
+801 YAFTDAHVVK

-823 VPKHSVNV
+823 VPKHTVNV
-831 WSTYELQGG
+831 WSTYMLQHG
-840 WLRGVG
+840 WLTGVG
-846 LGFGARYYTDQSG
+846 LGFGARYYTRQSG

-872 MDASIFYRRGPLGW
+872 MDASIFYRRGHLGW
-886 QVNAYNLA
+886 QLNAYNLA

-913 RSIRTTLSWKF
+913 RSIRTTISWRF

>member
-1 MRIATVLLLLFFS
+1 MGLLE
-14 SQSAVLC
+14 
-21 AQPTNGSIARRVTDP
+21 GRSIAV
-36 SKAVIADAK
+36 
-45 VAAFNADTNVRY
+45 
-57 EGATNDSGEYY
+57 
-68 LTNLPPGSYRFEIEK
+68 
-83 SGFRNLIKP
+83 
-92 DVILHVQDALK
+92 
-103 IDFEFVLNVSP
+103 
-114 NAETAE
+114 
-120 SARPKLQARMGPVE
+120 
-134 SKSIRDLTLLRVLGI
+134 LTLLGVLGI
-149 FQQSVEADDRV
+149 FQQSAAADDRV
-160 APLECSQAA
+160 PPLECSQAA

-180 SDVSGTGISGALITT
+180 SDVSGAGISGALITA
-195 SCGSFRQEVTTDS
+195 SCGSFRQAVTTDS
-208 TGAYS
+208 IGAYS
-213 LQLSPGRYLVRVT
+213 LQLSPGRYRVRVT
-226 ANNFSPTEREIVL
+226 ADKFTPTEREVVL

-250 TLTLATVQTRVLVTS
+250 TLTLATVQTRVLVT
-265 AGYSVTD
+265 APEYAVTN
-272 TTAGSKMDASLIDVP
+272 TTAGSKTDASLLDVP
-287 QSITVVDHEL
+287 QAITVVDHEL
-297 LSDQGVYK
+297 LSDQGAYK

-323 AWDYYRI
+323 AWDFYRV

-345 GGNGMG
+345 GGNGMA
-351 EEIFGIESV
+351 EEIFGLESV

-386 PRPDAF
+386 PQPDAF

-404 YEPAIDAGASLNRS
+404 YEPAIDAGTSLNRS

-425 NLLYRPTGSFV
+425 NLLYRPDGSFV
-436 NYVTRHRVYAAP
+436 NYVNRHRVYVAP
-448 ALTWDISPDTQLT
+448 ALNWDISPDTQLT

-467 HDAGHLGFPLPAEG
+467 HDTGHMGFPLPAEG
-481 TVLPNPNGEIPIGLF
+481 TVLPNPNGEIPISLF

-507 EVNNQFGYQLSHQ
+507 EVNKQFGYQLSHR

-545 PAFFGD
+545 PAFLGS

-568 NYAADTGVRF
+568 TYAADTGMRF
-578 RVETGHIQHN
+578 RVETGRIQHN
-588 LVAGVD
+588 LVGGVD

-601 YKEESIASNVPSAYT
+601 YNEESINFNDPSAYM

-624 YGTPFSPIYP
+624 YGTLFSPIYP

-656 KRLSFTAGGR
+656 ERLSLTAGGR
-666 LDFASNRDF
+666 WDFASNRDF
-675 SQPDSNDNNA
+675 SQPESNDNNA
-685 FSPRVGGNYRLVPGV
+685 FSPRGGVTYRLVPSV
-700 TLYADYSKSFLPQS
+700 ALYADYSKSFLPQT
-714 GMVYDG
+714 GMLYDG
-720 SSSGAFANPEKGDQW
+720 TSSGAFASPERGDQW
-735 EGGVKTSLISGRMVN
+735 EGGVKSYLLSGRMVN
-750 TVSAYRLTRTNVL
+750 TVSVYRLTRSNVL
-763 TSDPNHPNFYVL
+763 TPDPNHPNFYLL

-787 TAFQLHRTWNLILA
+787 TTFQLHRTWNLILA
-801 YAFTDANVVK
+801 YAFTEANVVQ
-811 DNVIPAG
+811 DNVIPVG

-831 WSTYELQGG
+831 WSTYELQHG
-840 WLRGVG
+840 WLKELG
-846 LGFGARYYTDQSG
+846 LGFGARYYTAQSG

-872 MDASIFYRRGPLGW
+872 LDASISYRRGHLGW

-902 YNDVYVQPGSP
+902 YNDVYVRPGSP
-913 RSIRTTLSWKF
+913 RSLHTTISWRF